1 MQGPDGDGATLYD
14 SRGVSRLL
22 TRSREKETDLVDF
35 CQGGGCSVGSQIFGR
50 LLWMGVNMA
59 EVSVRE
65 VGSWLRVLWG
75 FFTGGKSEDANRFW
89 VECVHVVCVVQQCG
103 EKMGVGGCESWGEVT
118 EVFAF
123 SAELLLRV
131 GSGRGGGFC
140 FLDRERERRVGE
152 ACLL

>member
-1 MQGPDGDGATLYD
+1 MQGPDGDGTTLYD

-89 VECVHVVCVVQQCG
+89 VECVHVVCVV
-103 EKMGVGGCESWGEVT
+103 
-118 EVFAF
+118 
-123 SAELLLRV
+123 
-131 GSGRGGGFC
+131 
-140 FLDRERERRVGE
+140 
-152 ACLL
+152 